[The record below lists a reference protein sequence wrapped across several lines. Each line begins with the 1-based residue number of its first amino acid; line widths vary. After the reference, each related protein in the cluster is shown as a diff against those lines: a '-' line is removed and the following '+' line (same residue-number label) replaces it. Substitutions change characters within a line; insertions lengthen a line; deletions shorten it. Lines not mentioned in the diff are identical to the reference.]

1 MPCCGPRPRAV
12 LPGMSVRSPEHRD
25 RDFVPPSV
33 QLHLR
38 TLRGGGQCAQP
49 ALDSMLFA
57 DHRHSRPCL
66 SGIRGTRFHD
76 DDSARSRPP
85 AQRLP
90 VLLLLRRR
98 ASWLACQCRPA
109 VAGHDDGAGFRQG
122 LPCGHYAAAALFQ
135 SFLARARHHLGR
147 VGHDRLS
154 DWRKTVSYETERN
167 VEDVGP
173 GFMGAATSVRGGIL
187 GYIIGLVLAALLTAA
202 SFAVI
207 YTNLIWGPAIPAAL
221 VTLAVAQMGVHLVFF
236 LHLTTAPDNTNNA
249 MALAFGVLIVALII
263 GGSLWVKDHLN
274 RNMAPTHH
282 MMEMQR

>member
-1 MPCCGPRPRAV
+1 
-12 LPGMSVRSPEHRD
+12 
-25 RDFVPPSV
+25 
-33 QLHLR
+33 
-38 TLRGGGQCAQP
+38 
-49 ALDSMLFA
+49 MLFA

-122 LPCGHYAAAALFQ
+122 LSCGYHATAALLQ

-147 VGHDRLS
+147 VVHDRLS
-154 DWRKTVSYETERN
+154 DGRRTVSYETERN

-221 VTLAVAQMGVHLVFF
+221 VTLAVAQMGVHLAFF

-249 MALAFGVLIVALII
+249 MTLAFGVLIVALIT
-263 GGSLWVKDHLN
+263 GGPVATL
-274 RNMAPTHH
+274 APLK
-282 MMEMQR
+282 QNKSPSQLVVS

>member
-1 MPCCGPRPRAV
+1 
-12 LPGMSVRSPEHRD
+12 
-25 RDFVPPSV
+25 
-33 QLHLR
+33 
-38 TLRGGGQCAQP
+38 
-49 ALDSMLFA
+49 MLFA

-135 SFLARARHHLGR
+135 SFLASARHHLDR
-147 VGHDRLS
+147 VVHDRLS
-154 DWRKTVSYETERN
+154 DGRRTVSYETERN

-173 GFMGAATSVRGGIL
+173 GFMGSATSVGEGIL
-187 GYIIGLVLAALLTAA
+187 GYVIGLVLAVLLTAA
-202 SFAVI
+202 SFAVV
-207 YTNLIWGPAIPAAL
+207 YTNVVWGPAIPAAL
-221 VTLAVAQMGVHLVFF
+221 ITLAVVQMGVHLVFF

-249 MALAFGVLIVALII
+249 MALAFGVVIVALII
-263 GGSLWVKDHLN
+263 RGSLWIMGHPNPNIARTPSMIPMPRPSARL
-274 RNMAPTHH
+274 APS
-282 MMEMQR
+282 RVRSSPFLPPGR